1 MKRRKIDPETKM
13 AAVLEGLKSESSVAD
28 ICRKYQISES
38 LYYRWRDK
46 FLEGGGRAL
55 ASRHGPEAAGKAKIA
70 ELERIIGKQAVK
82 IEILKKISE

>member
-13 AAVLEGLKSESSVAD
+13 AAVLEGLKGESSVAD
-28 ICRKYQISES
+28 ICRKYQISAS

-55 ASRHGPEAAGKAKIA
+55 ASRPGKAKIA
-70 ELERIIGKQAVK
+70 ELERLMGKQAVK
-82 IEILKKISE
+82 IESLKKISE